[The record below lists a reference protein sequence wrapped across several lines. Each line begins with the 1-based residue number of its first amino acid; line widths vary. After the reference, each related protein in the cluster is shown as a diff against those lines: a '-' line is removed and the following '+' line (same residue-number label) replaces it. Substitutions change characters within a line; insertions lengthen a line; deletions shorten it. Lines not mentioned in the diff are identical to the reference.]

1 MKNMI
6 KNIIDKRYSARIF
19 HDTVISREKANYILD
34 CALKAPSKQSVYPY
48 KIYVLG
54 NSKRAIKFKNW
65 LFWHDTWCADG
76 VRANEEN
83 RTPENTRF
91 NGQYNAPLLFLYAHR
106 ESNDLNHV
114 PLDQTQFAWKQ
125 EADLIDMTVS
135 ASFAMLAAEEQGLR
149 TCFGR
154 CHSYEYIDTILGEGS
169 IKIGMALG
177 MGYADSVDN
186 KSKMT
191 TPIRDTVGLLQ
202 GYETNNLEQTYP
214 IEKHNVR
221 QNKPKINELFTFV

>member
-1 MKNMI
+1 MLK
-6 KNIIDKRYSARIF
+6 KIIDKRYSARIF
-19 HDTVISREKANYILD
+19 HNTVIEEDKTNYILD

-54 NSKRAIKFKNW
+54 NSKRAIKFKHW
-65 LFWHDTWCADG
+65 LFWQDTWCADG
-76 VRANEEN
+76 SRVATEN
-83 RTPENTRF
+83 KTPDNTRF

-106 ESNDLNHV
+106 QSNDLTHV
-114 PLDQTQFAWKQ
+114 PLEQTHHAWKQ
-125 EADLIDMTVS
+125 DADLIDMTVS

-169 IKIGMALG
+169 VKIGMALG

-186 KSKMT
+186 ESNMI
-191 TPIRDTVGLLQ
+191 TPISDKTRLIQ

-214 IEKHNVR
+214 IVKHNVR
-221 QNKPKINELFTFV
+221 RNKPKIDELYTFV